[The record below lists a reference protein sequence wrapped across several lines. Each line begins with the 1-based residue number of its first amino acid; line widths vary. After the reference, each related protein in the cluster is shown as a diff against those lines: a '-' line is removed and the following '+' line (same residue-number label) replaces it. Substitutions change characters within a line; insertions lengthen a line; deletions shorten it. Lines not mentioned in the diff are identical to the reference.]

1 MAYMLIGHGV
11 LGFLHVQ
18 ICLSHFSMPFYHGK
32 ALSGDDRD
40 SWFVTQV
47 RLYDYV
53 WHGVRLPLGRRGV
66 C

>member
-47 RLYDYV
+47 WRA
-53 WHGVRLPLGRRGV
+53 RP
-66 C
+66 